1 MATFSG
7 DDIKAQ
13 VDRCIAD
20 FRAFNVKAENNI
32 EKKILDSA
40 LVVEADAKR
49 LFKGRDDPSVKGEPP
64 RVDTGRLRA
73 SITHRGTRGDHEFY
87 AEVGTNVE
95 YAQDVE
101 EGTSRTWPHPFLVPA
116 LAMNEEKIQEAIARA
131 VQEAAN
137 A

>member
-1 MATFSG
+1 MAIFSG

-13 VDRCIAD
+13 VANSMAEFRKFSAD
-20 FRAFNVKAENNI
+20 VENGVEAAI
-32 EKKILDSA
+32 VRGA
-40 LVVEADAKR
+40 LAVEADAKR
-49 LFKGRDDPSVKGEPP
+49 LFKGREDASVKGEPP

-73 SITHRGTRGDHEFY
+73 SITHRGQREGDEFY

-95 YAQDVE
+95 YARDVE